1 MYSASDKSP
10 DLTVDARDAGELVKS
25 GQFVAAR

>member
-1 MYSASDKSP
+1 MYSASEKAP
-10 DLTVDARDAGELVKS
+10 DLTVDVRDARELVKS